1 VSPESRARA
10 EANAAALAPEMDLAE
25 LRRAHALSQ
34 ETLAETL
41 HIGQAAVA
49 KIEKRT
55 DMYVSTLR
63 RFVEAHGRRA

>member
-1 VSPESRARA
+1 MSPESRARA

-41 HIGQAAVA
+41 HI
-49 KIEKRT
+49 
-55 DMYVSTLR
+55 
-63 RFVEAHGRRA
+63 